1 MKNIK
6 LLAIIITLIAASIT
20 ATAQGPKG
28 NAFGFGLMGGEPSG
42 ITIKYFTSKENA
54 FDAYLGSSYFGKLRI
69 GGDYLWHFN
78 AFNSNIVKMHA
89 GIGAAFGFGRGEG
102 FFYKNNKKD
111 KFYYWEDN
119 SSVGIA
125 TRALVG
131 IDIVPRNTPIEI
143 FFELGPLV
151 GISPSF
157 GSNFE
162 GALGIR
168 FYP

>member
-1 MKNIK
+1 MKFFR
-6 LLAIIITLIAASIT
+6 IITLALSLFFVFET
-20 ATAQGPKG
+20 ALAQGSRSGG
-28 NAFGFGLMGGEPSG
+28 NFGFGLMAGEPSG
-42 ITIKYFTSKENA
+42 ITIKYYTGSETA
-54 FDAYLGSSYFGKLRI
+54 FDAYIGSSYFGKLRI

-78 AFNSNIVKMHA
+78 AFNSNVVKMYA
-89 GIGAAFGFGRGEG
+89 GVGATFGFGRGEG
-102 FFYKNNKKD
+102 FFYKNNKD

-125 TRALVG
+125 ARALLG
-131 IDIVPRNTPIEI
+131 INIMPRNTPLEI
-143 FFELGPLV
+143 FFEIGPLV
-151 GISPSF
+151 GIAPNF